1 VFSRQRS
8 TARPKAKGWRLMLRG
23 VGRNLARMRLRIVN
37 GLVSGVLF
45 VVCVCAPA
53 LMMAQNAANPS
64 AENLLLIKD
73 AAQAIAAGDLQRG
86 ESELSVVLAAAPD
99 DFRALDLLGVIR
111 AQQQRE
117 AEAEKLLKRA
127 IEIKPD
133 FASAHVSLGM
143 LYVQMAKPDDAVPQ
157 FEEALRLDPERTDAR
172 ASLVSVWHGEARAAA
187 GENDLEKALAL
198 LLQARKEN
206 PKDADVLYDF
216 GMVALRMSLFADAAQ
231 AFQAALDLPND
242 VQNDV
247 RKDDGNALYGL
258 GRAQM
263 SMANFE
269 GARVTFNR
277 YCQVRPADASGHFAF
292 GMTLEALQRVGEARG
307 EFEKSIEL
315 QPAQTESF
323 FQLGRMELE
332 AGDLRAAEA
341 QFNRVLKR
349 DPHHAGALAGM
360 GRSKFEQKEYEQAVD
375 LLEKAVT
382 ANAGLREAHYYL
394 GMSYGRVNRK
404 DDSEKELAIA
414 SRLEH
419 EEVEQHQNMLRII
432 NPAAPRK

>member
-1 VFSRQRS
+1 MVAQ
-8 TARPKAKGWRLMLRG
+8 TAAK
-23 VGRNLARMRLRIVN
+23 
-37 GLVSGVLF
+37 
-45 VVCVCAPA
+45 
-53 LMMAQNAANPS
+53 PS
-64 AENLLLIKD
+64 AENLSVIKD
-73 AAQAIAAGDLQRG
+73 AAQAIAAGDLKRA
-86 ESELSVVLAAAPD
+86 ESELSDRLAAAPD

-117 AEAEKLLKRA
+117 AEAEKLFKRA

-143 LYVQMAKPDDAVPQ
+143 LYVQMAKADDAVPQ
-157 FEEALRLDPERTDAR
+157 FEEALRLDPERADAR
-172 ASLVSVWHGEARAAA
+172 ASLVNVWRGEARAAA
-187 GENDLEKALAL
+187 GDNDLEKALSL
-198 LLQARKEN
+198 LLEARKES

-231 AFQAALDLPND
+231 AFQEALVLPND
-242 VQNDV
+242 VRNNDA
-247 RKDDGNALYGL
+247 NTLYGL

-269 GARVTFNR
+269 GARVTFDR
-277 YCQVRPADASGHFAF
+277 YCQIRPADASGHFAF

-360 GRSKFEQKEYEQAVD
+360 GRLKFEQKEYEQAVD
-375 LLEKAVT
+375 LLEKAVA

-394 GMSYGRVNRK
+394 GMSYARVNRK

-432 NPAAPRK
+432 NPEEAPAAPKK

>member
-1 VFSRQRS
+1 
-8 TARPKAKGWRLMLRG
+8 
-23 VGRNLARMRLRIVN
+23 
-37 GLVSGVLF
+37 
-45 VVCVCAPA
+45 
-53 LMMAQNAANPS
+53 MAQTAAKPS
-64 AENLLLIKD
+64 AENLALIKD
-73 AAQAIAAGDLQRG
+73 AAQAIAAGDLKRA
-86 ESELSVVLAAAPD
+86 ESELSVVLAVAPD
-99 DFRALDLLGVIR
+99 DFRALELLGVIR
-111 AQQQRE
+111 AQQRRE
-117 AEAEKLLKRA
+117 AEAEKLLEQA
-127 IEIKPD
+127 IANKPD

-143 LYVQMAKPDDAVPQ
+143 LYVQMAKPNDAVPQ
-157 FEEALRLDPERTDAR
+157 FQEALRLDPERADAR
-172 ASLVSVWHGEARAAA
+172 ASLVSAWRGEARAAA

-198 LLQARKEN
+198 LLKARKES

-231 AFQAALDLPND
+231 AFQEALDLPND
-242 VQNDV
+242 V
-247 RKDDGNALYGL
+247 RRDDGNALYGL

-269 GARVTFNR
+269 GARATFDR

-292 GMTLEALQRVGEARG
+292 GMTLEALQQVREARG

-341 QFNRVLKR
+341 QFDRVLKR

-360 GRSKFEQKEYEQAVD
+360 GRLKFEQKEYEQAVD
-375 LLEKAVT
+375 LLEKAV
-382 ANAGLREAHYYL
+382 AVNGGLREAHYYL
-394 GMSYGRVNRK
+394 GMSYARVNRK

-419 EEVEQHQNMLRII
+419 EEVEQHQNMLRIM
-432 NPAAPRK
+432 NPAEAPKK

>member
-1 VFSRQRS
+1 MR
-8 TARPKAKGWRLMLRG
+8 RG
-23 VGRNLARMRLRIVN
+23 VGRNLAGMKLRFGN
-37 GLVSGVLF
+37 ALGCGVLL

-53 LMMAQNAANPS
+53 LMVAQTAAKPS
-64 AENLLLIKD
+64 AENLSAIKD
-73 AAQAIAAGDLQRG
+73 AAQAIAAGDLKRA
-86 ESELSVVLAAAPD
+86 ESELSGVLAAAPD

-117 AEAEKLLKRA
+117 AEAEKLFKRA

-157 FEEALRLDPERTDAR
+157 FEEALRLDPERADAR
-172 ASLVSVWHGEARAAA
+172 ASLVSVWRGEARAAA
-187 GENDLEKALAL
+187 GDNDLEKALSL
-198 LLQARKEN
+198 LLTARKES

-231 AFQAALDLPND
+231 AFQEAI
-242 VQNDV
+242 DV
-247 RKDDGNALYGL
+247 RNNDGNALYGL

-269 GARVTFNR
+269 GARVTFDR
-277 YCQVRPADASGHFAF
+277 YCQIRPADASGHFAF

-341 QFNRVLKR
+341 QFNRVLMR

-360 GRSKFEQKEYEQAVD
+360 GRLKFEQKEYEQAVD
-375 LLEKAVT
+375 LLEKAVA

-394 GMSYGRVNRK
+394 GMSYARVNRK

-432 NPAAPRK
+432 NPEEAPAAPKR